1 MPSRFTFALLKY
13 LMCFLL
19 AGCSGQQ
26 AYEGIK
32 ARSQNEC
39 YRLPDTQREKC
50 LEAADVS
57 YEEYQRR
64 REETRTSN

>member
-1 MPSRFTFALLKY
+1 MMY
-13 LMCFLL
+13 LLL
-19 AGCSGQQ
+19 AGYSRQQ

-39 YRLPDTQREKC
+39 YRLPDSQRAKC
-50 LEAADVS
+50 LETTDVS

-64 REETRTSN
+64 REEIEGKE

>member
-1 MPSRFTFALLKY
+1 MAY
-13 LMCFLL
+13 MILL
-19 AGCSGQQ
+19 AGCSVQQ

-39 YRLPDTQREKC
+39 YRLPDAQREKC

-64 REETRTSN
+64 REDIKTGK